1 MTTTQSAPAPTL
13 GFTVTNGW
21 PQVDLL
27 PPEVR
32 ARRKLK
38 RTKELLALVV
48 VCVLLASVGIFGATM
63 FAAAA
68 AQSELDGV
76 KQQTSLLMA
85 KQVKFAEVPLVL
97 GSITSIEQTRKLG
110 MSTEVLWKPYLDA
123 LRAVTPAGVSLTDVT
138 VTAATPM
145 QAAAAAVDPLSPVSV
160 GQVAFTA
167 KSLTLPDTSAWLTAL
182 ASVPGFVH
190 PLFSTQT
197 LTSGD
202 GGNFYQVT
210 ATVQLTNQAFANR
223 FVSTKGN

>member
-13 GFTVTNGW
+13 DFTVTNGW

-38 RTKELLALVV
+38 KTKELLALMV
-48 VCVLLASVGIFGATM
+48 VCVLLASVGGYGAAM
-63 FAAAA
+63 FSASA
-68 AQSELDGV
+68 AQTELDGV
-76 KQQTSLLMA
+76 KKETSALMA

-97 GSITSIEQTRKLG
+97 GGITSIEQTRKLG
-110 MSTEVLWKPYLDA
+110 MSTEILWKPYLDA
-123 LRAVTPAGVSLTDVT
+123 LRAVTPAGVSLDNVT

-145 QAAAAAVDPLSPVSV
+145 QPAALAVDPLAPVSI

-167 KSLTLPDTSAWLTAL
+167 KSLALPDTSAWLVAL

-197 LTSGD
+197 LTQGD
-202 GGNFYQVT
+202 GVSYYQVT
-210 ATVQLTNQAFANR
+210 ATVQVTDQAFANR
-223 FVSTKGN
+223 FVPTKGN

>member
-13 GFTVTNGW
+13 GFTVTNAW

-32 ARRKLK
+32 AGRKLK
-38 RTKELLALVV
+38 RTKQWLALTVLG
-48 VCVLLASVGIFGATM
+48 VLLAAIAGYAATM
-63 FAAAA
+63 FSAAA

-97 GSITSIEQTRKLG
+97 GSITSLQQTRTLG
-110 MSTEVLWKPYLDA
+110 MSTEILWKPYLDA
-123 LRAVTPAGVSLTDVT
+123 LRAVTPAGVSLDNVT

-145 QAAAAAVDPLSPVSV
+145 LAATGAVDPLSPVSI

-167 KSLTLPDTSAWLTAL
+167 KSLTMPDISAWITAL
-182 ASVPGFVH
+182 GGVPGFAH
-190 PLFSTQT
+190 PLFSTVT
-197 LTSGD
+197 LTAASGASY
-202 GGNFYQVT
+202 YQVA
-210 ATVQLTNQAFANR
+210 ATVQITNQAFANR
-223 FVSTKGN
+223 FVTGKGN